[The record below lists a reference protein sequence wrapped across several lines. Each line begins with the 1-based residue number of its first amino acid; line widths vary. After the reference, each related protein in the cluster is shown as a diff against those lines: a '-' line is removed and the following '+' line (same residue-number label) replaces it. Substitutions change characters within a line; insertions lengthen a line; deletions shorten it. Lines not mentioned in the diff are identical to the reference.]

1 MCISFCIINIFWNT
15 HILFKYLYIIL
26 FSNKKKMY
34 TLVCSLTIKMFF
46 FFIKETTISPPNICC
61 WVFKT
66 FSYNKTHETH
76 ETHET
81 YAIVSTLFKR
91 YFFVKKC
98 LLFFLHR
105 HHLCKLS
112 FNNSL
117 KDQGWILHS
126 TRQYFIIL
134 TNVALQRK
142 SNECQTAKIIPRP
155 NQQKIFPYYLTR
167 VPVYLRSAVFLQG
180 GSWPWMHI

>member
-1 MCISFCIINIFWNT
+1 MKHMKHMKHMPSFLLYLKDIFLLKN
-15 HILFKYLYIIL
+15 
-26 FSNKKKMY
+26 
-34 TLVCSLTIKMFF
+34 
-46 FFIKETTISPPNICC
+46 
-61 WVFKT
+61 
-66 FSYNKTHETH
+66 
-76 ETHET
+76 
-81 YAIVSTLFKR
+81 VS
-91 YFFVKKC
+91 YFFY
-98 LLFFLHR
+98 R

-167 VPVYLRSAVFLQG
+167 VPVYLRSAVFLQE
-180 GSWPWMHI
+180 GSWP